1 MRLHASLY
9 RQNMLKRRFTRQI
22 YMNTRRAESAKMRRV
37 HFAIN
42 AFDFVLPSSCAIK
55 VEGQDIYVLS
65 TKAPI
70 YAPKWGLKK
79 EIGSP
84 LMKKY
89 RT

>member
-1 MRLHASLY
+1 
-9 RQNMLKRRFTRQI
+9 
-22 YMNTRRAESAKMRRV
+22 MRRV

-42 AFDFVLPSSCAIK
+42 AFDFVVPSSCRMK

-79 EIGSP
+79 GDRFTFNE
-84 LMKKY
+84 KV
-89 RT
+89 